1 MLGKGKSEKSC
12 EPEAKNEEGKKKNFP
27 LMHPEIWEDSLNLVK
42 KSSNVSLSAWLRRDF
57 GSHLVDSTP
66 CFLDGCAL
74 QAGGEI

>member
-1 MLGKGKSEKSC
+1 
-12 EPEAKNEEGKKKNFP
+12 
-27 LMHPEIWEDSLNLVK
+27 MHPEIWEDSLNLVK
-42 KSSNVSLSAWLRRDF
+42 KSSNVSLSARLRRDF